1 MLECHKMFN
10 FAEGLG
16 KPSPFTL
23 INTLNF
29 MDTQQIIN
37 LIKDSFETWY
47 SKVFTKASIVIN
59 YSDIQTLAIKA
70 YHTITMEVQAIS
82 VVDGQVKNTPLI
94 KLTENYNHGVT
105 TEEEAKLGLTKKM
118 LMQMFSYEASKS

>member
-16 KPSPFTL
+16 KPSPFPL

-59 YSDIQTLAIKA
+59 YSDIQTLSIKA

-118 LMQMFSYEASKS
+118 LMQMFSYEASKL